1 MKKIAIL
8 FPGQGSQYIGMG
20 EEFYNEVQS
29 FRMKFDKVANEL
41 QLALDFICFE
51 PNELIN
57 ETKYAQ
63 VAITT
68 ISALIFDQVYEMLK
82 ANTLHFAGHSLGEFT
97 ALYAA
102 KVLDIKTM
110 TDLVRYRSNIMAE
123 QALITPG
130 SMAAILGG
138 DAKKIDSLC
147 QQISESGQEVQVSN
161 YNMPSQTVISGT
173 NEGLEAFAN
182 RLAETDAKK
191 MIYLKVSGAFHSKMM
206 HEAAE
211 KLLERMQKTMKNT
224 PEHPVIM
231 NATAKEMDFALL
243 DELISSQL
251 MNPVRFQEMIEY
263 LSNLGIDT
271 FVEVGPGSVL
281 SKMVK
286 KLLPEAT
293 AISVNTPED
302 LKQLEA
308 FV

>member
-8 FPGQGSQYIGMG
+8 FPGQGSQFIGMG
-20 EEFYNEVQS
+20 EQFYNEISS
-29 FRMKFDKVANEL
+29 FRVKFDKAAKDLSLE
-41 QLALDFICFE
+41 LDFICFE

-68 ISALIFDQVYEMLK
+68 ISALIYDQVYEMLK
-82 ANTLHFAGHSLGEFT
+82 GNILHFAGHSLGEFT

-102 KVLDIKTM
+102 KVLDMETM
-110 TDLVRYRSNIMAE
+110 IELVRYRSKIMAE

-138 DAKKIDSLC
+138 DASKIEALC
-147 QQISESGQEVQVSN
+147 QEISDNGQEVQVSN
-161 YNMPSQTVISGT
+161 YNLPSQTVISGT
-173 NEGLEAFAN
+173 YAGLEAFAN
-182 RLAETDAKK
+182 RLSETGAKK

-211 KLLERMQKTMKNT
+211 KLLERLHKTMKNT
-224 PEHPVIM
+224 PERPVIM

-243 DELISSQL
+243 DELISNQL
-251 MNPVRFQEMIEY
+251 MSPVRFQETIEY

-271 FVEVGPGSVL
+271 FIEVGPGNVL
-281 SKMVK
+281 SNMVR

-293 AISVNTPED
+293 VISVNKPAD

-308 FV
+308 FL